1 MIHGME
7 HLPYENRLRE
17 LGLFILKKRRLW
29 GDMIADFQYLKR
41 VYNKKG
47 TDRTRGNSFKLKE
60 ERFRLDIRKKFIT
73 VRVVRHRNRLP
84 SELVDAPSMKTFRV
98 RMHRA
103 LSNLIEL

>member
-1 MIHGME
+1 MKEADRLFSRFFGDRSS
-7 HLPYENRLRE
+7 EN
-17 LGLFILKKRRLW
+17 G
-29 GDMIADFQYLKR
+29 
-41 VYNKKG
+41 
-47 TDRTRGNSFKLKE
+47 FKLKE
-60 ERFRLDIRKKFIT
+60 GRFRLGIRKKFIT